1 MYTIAEKL
9 TDYVI
14 QNGNIK
20 DEERSIYVY
29 GFQVALEQ
37 TVCYV
42 ICFLGAI
49 FLKAIPEGII
59 FFIVFVPLRSYAGGL
74 HLNRYWSCLLLSCIT
89 FFSII
94 TLSKYLWFPAYLEM
108 ICLIF
113 LEIVILKLYPV
124 ENINRNVD
132 IYENAQFKK
141 RLKIFLMINIIIGI
155 VFAITKQ
162 YIYLN
167 TIFYTIW
174 LITITMVIGK
184 YKNVL
189 KAL

>member
-1 MYTIAEKL
+1 MVSSL
-9 TDYVI
+9 F
-14 QNGNIK
+14 GN
-20 DEERSIYVY
+20 DM
-29 GFQVALEQ
+29 LN
-37 TVCYV
+37 
-42 ICFLGAI
+42 
-49 FLKAIPEGII
+49 
-59 FFIVFVPLRSYAGGL
+59 FFGNSNL
-74 HLNRYWSCLLLSCIT
+74 
-89 FFSII
+89 
-94 TLSKYLWFPAYLEM
+94 
-108 ICLIF
+108 
-113 LEIVILKLYPV
+113 ILKLYPV

-184 YKNVL
+184 YKII
-189 KAL
+189 

>member
-1 MYTIAEKL
+1 MLCNLFFGSNIFKGNTRRYYIFYCICTI
-9 TDYVI
+9 T
-14 QNGNIK
+14 
-20 DEERSIYVY
+20 
-29 GFQVALEQ
+29 
-37 TVCYV
+37 V
-42 ICFLGAI
+42 IC
-49 FLKAIPEGII
+49 
-59 FFIVFVPLRSYAGGL
+59 GGL

-155 VFAITKQ
+155 VFAITKK

-167 TIFYTIW
+167 TVFYTIW
-174 LITITMVIGK
+174 LIIITMVIGK

>member
-1 MYTIAEKL
+1 MEY
-9 TDYVI
+9 
-14 QNGNIK
+14 
-20 DEERSIYVY
+20 
-29 GFQVALEQ
+29 
-37 TVCYV
+37 
-42 ICFLGAI
+42 
-49 FLKAIPEGII
+49 
-59 FFIVFVPLRSYAGGL
+59 
-74 HLNRYWSCLLLSCIT
+74 LLLSCIT

-184 YKNVL
+184 YKII
-189 KAL
+189 

>member
-1 MYTIAEKL
+1 M
-9 TDYVI
+9 
-14 QNGNIK
+14 
-20 DEERSIYVY
+20 
-29 GFQVALEQ
+29 
-37 TVCYV
+37 
-42 ICFLGAI
+42 
-49 FLKAIPEGII
+49 
-59 FFIVFVPLRSYAGGL
+59 
-74 HLNRYWSCLLLSCIT
+74 
-89 FFSII
+89 
-94 TLSKYLWFPAYLEM
+94 
-108 ICLIF
+108 
-113 LEIVILKLYPV
+113 EIVILKLYPV

-184 YKNVL
+184 YKII
-189 KAL
+189 

>member
-1 MYTIAEKL
+1 MVSSL
-9 TDYVI
+9 F
-14 QNGNIK
+14 GN
-20 DEERSIYVY
+20 V
-29 GFQVALEQ
+29 
-37 TVCYV
+37 
-42 ICFLGAI
+42 
-49 FLKAIPEGII
+49 
-59 FFIVFVPLRSYAGGL
+59 
-74 HLNRYWSCLLLSCIT
+74 
-89 FFSII
+89 
-94 TLSKYLWFPAYLEM
+94 
-108 ICLIF
+108 CLIF

-184 YKNVL
+184 YKII
-189 KAL
+189 

>member
-1 MYTIAEKL
+1 
-9 TDYVI
+9 
-14 QNGNIK
+14 
-20 DEERSIYVY
+20 
-29 GFQVALEQ
+29 
-37 TVCYV
+37 
-42 ICFLGAI
+42 
-49 FLKAIPEGII
+49 
-59 FFIVFVPLRSYAGGL
+59 
-74 HLNRYWSCLLLSCIT
+74 
-89 FFSII
+89 
-94 TLSKYLWFPAYLEM
+94 M

-184 YKNVL
+184 YKII
-189 KAL
+189 

>member
-1 MYTIAEKL
+1 MVSSL
-9 TDYVI
+9 F
-14 QNGNIK
+14 GN
-20 DEERSIYVY
+20 DM
-29 GFQVALEQ
+29 
-37 TVCYV
+37 
-42 ICFLGAI
+42 
-49 FLKAIPEGII
+49 
-59 FFIVFVPLRSYAGGL
+59 
-74 HLNRYWSCLLLSCIT
+74 LN
-89 FFSII
+89 
-94 TLSKYLWFPAYLEM
+94 
-108 ICLIF
+108 F

-184 YKNVL
+184 YKII
-189 KAL
+189 

>member
-1 MYTIAEKL
+1 ML
-9 TDYVI
+9 
-14 QNGNIK
+14 NFFGN
-20 DEERSIYVY
+20 SN
-29 GFQVALEQ
+29 
-37 TVCYV
+37 
-42 ICFLGAI
+42 
-49 FLKAIPEGII
+49 LKII
-59 FFIVFVPLRSYAGGL
+59 
-74 HLNRYWSCLLLSCIT
+74 
-89 FFSII
+89 
-94 TLSKYLWFPAYLEM
+94 
-108 ICLIF
+108 
-113 LEIVILKLYPV
+113 V

-184 YKNVL
+184 YKII
-189 KAL
+189 

>member
-89 FFSII
+89 FFSI
-94 TLSKYLWFPAYLEM
+94 
-108 ICLIF
+108 CLIF

-184 YKNVL
+184 YKII
-189 KAL
+189 

>member
-124 ENINRNVD
+124 EKININVD

-184 YKNVL
+184 YKII
-189 KAL
+189 